1 VFVVLVAYD
10 LLRALFND
18 VCIVCRFEISGILSV
33 ARRCC
38 GMRYVC
44 VCYFHSG

>member
-1 VFVVLVAYD
+1 VFVVRVAYG
-10 LLRALFND
+10 LVCALFNI
-18 VCIVCRFEISGILSV
+18 VCVVCRFEISGILSV